1 MPKARLLKKEDLPE
15 FMHEMYDLSDQVQGD
30 VSKGRRGTL
39 VAFICSRCG
48 SRGYRAVQAILAD
61 VKRGR
66 RKTGECKDCRNDGLV
81 FNSEGYILSYN
92 PDHPK
97 AYSGKYVPQHRL
109 VMEEKL
115 GRLLTEDESVHHIN
129 GDKTDNRIENLQ
141 LRKRYHGKGIVQECR
156 DCGSHNI
163 KSVTLAA
170 EQA

>member
-1 MPKARLLKKEDLPE
+1 MPKARLLKREDLPE
-15 FMHEMYDLSDQVQGD
+15 FMYEMYDFSDQIQGT
-30 VSKGRRGTL
+30 VSKGRKGTL
-39 VAFICSRCG
+39 VAFICSKCS
-48 SRGYRAVQAILAD
+48 SREYRPVQAILAD

-66 RKTGECKDCRNDGLV
+66 KKTGECKRCRNDGVV
-81 FNSEGYILSYN
+81 FNSEGYVLSYR

-115 GRLLTEDESVHHIN
+115 GRYLTNDESVHHIN

-141 LRKRYHGKGIVQECR
+141 LRKRYHGKGVVTACL

-163 KSVTLAA
+163 GNLPI
-170 EQA
+170 E